1 MATMRNLRA
10 AEARDFETP
19 AGAAASVIRSHHRHI
34 AQQMAEASGVNRIAQ
49 QMAEASGVNRI
60 AQQMAETLL
69 APKLR
74 EFHRQ
79 AELLAEQLGSPAQPV
94 DGDLYGSEALAWT
107 PSVDWL
113 LLSQLTVRAMILA
126 SFLVLVIAVW
136 EEQADT
142 APAQT
147 LIEILGALALWNQI
161 DEAVWKK
168 FS

>member
-1 MATMRNLRA
+1 MATIQDLRA
-10 AEARDFETP
+10 AEPHDFETT
-19 AGAAASVIRSHHRHI
+19 ADAAASVIRSHRH
-34 AQQMAEASGVNRIAQ
+34 RIAEQ
-49 QMAEASGVNRI
+49 LAEISGAHRI
-60 AQQMAETLL
+60 AEQIAEISGAHRIAEQIAETLL

-74 EFHRQ
+74 EFHQQ

-94 DGDLYGSEALAWT
+94 DGGLHGSEALAWT

-113 LLSQLTVRAMILA
+113 LLSKLTVRAMILA
-126 SFLVLVIAVW
+126 SFLVLVIAVL

-142 APAQT
+142 APAQA
-147 LIEILGALALWNQI
+147 LIDVLGALFLWNQI

>member
-19 AGAAASVIRSHHRHI
+19 AGAAASVIRSHHRH
-34 AQQMAEASGVNRIAQ
+34 IAQ